1 MVALTLDLTQYQ
13 DEIKA
18 LIGDD
23 LSYDEIARL
32 LQLYYR
38 QKCSARTLRRRCK
51 EWGFQR
57 RQPLP
62 SKESIIEF
70 IRLRFQFSFDNDQV
84 ISERLQAS
92 GYEVSTSQVA
102 AIRIKNGWYRNTP
115 NPVATKQRELET
127 EELVGQHLAEGTVR
141 QYGKEMLTTKL
152 RSEGH
157 HVKRLVNPKY

>member
-38 QKCSARTLRRRCK
+38 QKCSTRTLRRRCK

-70 IRLRFQFSFDNDQV
+70 IGLRFQFSFDNDQV

-92 GYEVSTSQVA
+92 GYEVSTS
-102 AIRIKNGWYRNTP
+102 
-115 NPVATKQRELET
+115 
-127 EELVGQHLAEGTVR
+127 
-141 QYGKEMLTTKL
+141 
-152 RSEGH
+152 
-157 HVKRLVNPKY
+157 